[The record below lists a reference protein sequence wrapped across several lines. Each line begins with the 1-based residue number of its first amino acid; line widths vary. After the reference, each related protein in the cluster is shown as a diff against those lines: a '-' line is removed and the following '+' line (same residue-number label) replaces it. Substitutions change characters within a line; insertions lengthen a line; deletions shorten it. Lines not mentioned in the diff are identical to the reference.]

1 MSEAPPEATPDFGA
15 GDASAAQQGSDAS
28 EAVPAPAPPTAELAL
43 SHLDDAATALQRE
56 GRFLEALECMERGLV
71 LRQRFYGPRSAE
83 VFASCK
89 AAGELCNLLAM
100 TFLQKEDY
108 AMATELLKKAEIL
121 TENEP
126 GGRAVTYNN
135 LACFA
140 RQQGRLH
147 AALSFLQKALR
158 IEEMLERVENPADTH
173 LNLCAVLSQLGKHPE
188 ALQHGIAA
196 LTLLQDEL
204 FSDATAASA
213 AAQKP
218 DRVAVLAICYHN
230 IGVEYEFLKDFE
242 AAAQAY
248 TKGARNGRCCPLVL
262 GHTAPHPFLQG
273 SRSAACT

>member
-1 MSEAPPEATPDFGA
+1 
-15 GDASAAQQGSDAS
+15 
-28 EAVPAPAPPTAELAL
+28 
-43 SHLDDAATALQRE
+43 
-56 GRFLEALECMERGLV
+56 
-71 LRQRFYGPRSAE
+71 
-83 VFASCK
+83 
-89 AAGELCNLLAM
+89 
-100 TFLQKEDY
+100 
-108 AMATELLKKAEIL
+108 MATELLKKAEIL

-147 AALSFLQKALR
+147 AALAFLQKALR
-158 IEEMLERVENPADTH
+158 IEETLARVENPADTH

-204 FSDATAASA
+204 FSDATAASS

-230 IGVEYEFLKDFE
+230 IGVEYEFLKDWE

-248 TKGARNGRCCPLVL
+248 TKGEGGGGGGCLGLRQCAPRLSHRCPAAAAAAAAVL
-262 GHTAPHPFLQG
+262 QA
-273 SRSAACT
+273 

>member
-1 MSEAPPEATPDFGA
+1 MSRQANATVLYVL
-15 GDASAAQQGSDAS
+15 
-28 EAVPAPAPPTAELAL
+28 AVEPVN
-43 SHLDDAATALQRE
+43 
-56 GRFLEALECMERGLV
+56 V
-71 LRQRFYGPRSAE
+71 LTYDI
-83 VFASCK
+83 ASCK

-108 AMATELLKKAEIL
+108 SMATELLKKAEIL

-147 AALSFLQKALR
+147 AALAYLQKALR
-158 IEEMLERVENPADTH
+158 IEESLALVETPADTH

-204 FSDATAASA
+204 FSDATAASS

-230 IGVEYEFLKDFE
+230 IGVEYEFLKDWE

-248 TKGARNGRCCPLVL
+248 TKGESSPMCPASLTACRVYNPWSKISVL
-262 GHTAPHPFLQG
+262 QVLRLALCIWAPSTA
-273 SRSAACT
+273 